1 MASSQHAKAA
11 SVARAAS
18 ARALAT
24 KSQLDEDRVETEVAG
39 KKRTGKLVRPSGE
52 GDERNAST
60 SISGSTYEESLRDRL
75 AKVIEV
81 EAVYVNSDEQG
92 TVHVYSV
99 VQEYGQFYKRLMR
112 QEQLVERDC
121 PEISFDFHVRARQNR
136 PCELAVPFDAKP
148 IFIR

>member
-1 MASSQHAKAA
+1 MTSSRHAKAA
-11 SVARAAS
+11 SVAKTPPSRAFAK
-18 ARALAT
+18 
-24 KSQLDEDRVETEVAG
+24 KSQLADRVEIEVAA
-39 KKRTGKLVRPSGE
+39 KKMTGKLVQSSSE
-52 GDERNAST
+52 GNST
-60 SISGSTYEESLRDRL
+60 NTFEESLRDRL
-75 AKVIEV
+75 AKVTEV

-112 QEQLVERDC
+112 QEQRVEQDC
-121 PEISFDFHVRARQNR
+121 PEIAFDFHVRARQNR